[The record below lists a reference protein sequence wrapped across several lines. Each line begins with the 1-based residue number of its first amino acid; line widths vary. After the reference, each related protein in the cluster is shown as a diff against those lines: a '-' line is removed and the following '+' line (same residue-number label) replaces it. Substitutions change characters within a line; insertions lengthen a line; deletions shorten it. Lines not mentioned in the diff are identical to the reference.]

1 MLQDPGI
8 LRFFYKS
15 QNFPEFCKFPSQP
28 KFFTL
33 RSSVFLRVGILE
45 CSKNN
50 FRTLGQVAHM
60 ETTITVT
67 IRPMMISPVLKNPL
81 ANSSNL
87 VIIYPIAIYTLQIMV
102 MVQHHHQ
109 RTHQVVDHVTLILR
123 TIPIPI
129 IMVALNREWF
139 EIQIK
144 IRVNHHHLQHNL
156 PPKIHS
162 ISHQMQNLVEVKIF
176 NIRINAT
183 PIRNRFNFFYRKV
196 SPHQFCQC
204 IFGVL

>member
-1 MLQDPGI
+1 
-8 LRFFYKS
+8 
-15 QNFPEFCKFPSQP
+15 
-28 KFFTL
+28 
-33 RSSVFLRVGILE
+33 
-45 CSKNN
+45 
-50 FRTLGQVAHM
+50 M
-60 ETTITVT
+60 EITITVT

-81 ANSSNL
+81 ANFNNL

-102 MVQHHHQ
+102 MVQHHHHK
-109 RTHQVVDHVTLILR
+109 RTHQVVDPVTLILR

-144 IRVNHHHLQHNL
+144 IRVNHHLQHNL

-183 PIRNRFNFFYRKV
+183 LIRNNFKFFN
-196 SPHQFCQC
+196 QFLSVH
-204 IFGVL
+204 IRGVIK